1 MCSVTA
7 NFLAAYA
14 HDSEKSAHMLPN
26 LSVKIRNISW
36 GWNEKSIIFNT
47 CWRQAIPVTGVE
59 FRQPDRIKGL
69 MLAPQPHN
77 PNRFIRRNMLFRCGN
92 LPCFQF
98 NISHPLPLQESQ
110 CGLLCLPV
118 KHTYLQL
125 GHQRRAALLPHTYL
139 LMNFPPLLA
148 APAQA
153 VLL

>member
-1 MCSVTA
+1 MELERKVDYLQHLLETSHSSHGGGVPPARSDQGLNVGSPASQSQSLHSEEHVRTCYA
-7 NFLAAYA
+7 FKFRFLMPF
-14 HDSEKSAHMLPN
+14 S
-26 LSVKIRNISW
+26 R
-36 GWNEKSIIFNT
+36 
-47 CWRQAIPVTGVE
+47 
-59 FRQPDRIKGL
+59 
-69 MLAPQPHN
+69 
-77 PNRFIRRNMLFRCGN
+77 LFRCGN

-98 NISHPLPLQESQ
+98 NISHPLPLRESQ